1 MDKIVITGGKKLEGE
16 VVISGSKN
24 ATLPIQV
31 ATLLTDAECT
41 LLNVPRLRDI
51 NTMNE
56 VLRAIGM
63 EIKEKNDNYVFQAKG
78 KLKNMAPYDLVK
90 TMRASVLVVGPL
102 LARLGEAKVALPGGC
117 AIGLRPINIHLEGF
131 KKLGAKVEIKE
142 GYVTLK
148 AKKMVGSRINLAFP
162 SVGATENLMMAAVL
176 AEGRTVIENAARE
189 PEIIDLADFLN
200 TLGANV
206 NGAGSKVIK
215 IKGVKE
221 LRGGRHAVIPDRIEA
236 GTFMVAS
243 AITGGDIRIKNARL
257 DHLTALVKKLK
268 ATGVELVES
277 DDDILVD
284 GSPKL
289 KPLEVETNP
298 YPGFPTDMQAQLM
311 SLMSI
316 TPGDSIFTET
326 IFENRF
332 MHVGELQRMGA
343 KIVLKGHSALVKG
356 VKFLSGAPVM
366 ATDLRASAALI
377 LAGLVAEGETEI
389 SRIYHLDRGY
399 EQIEVKLA
407 KLGAKIKRIKA

>member
-1 MDKIVITGGKKLEGE
+1 MDKIIITGGKKLKGE
-16 VVISGSKN
+16 VTISGSKN

-41 LLNVPRLRDI
+41 LLNVPQLRDI
-51 NTMNE
+51 NTMND

-63 EIKEKNDNYVFQAKG
+63 NIKGKKDNFVYQAKG
-78 KLKNMAPYDLVK
+78 ALKNMAPYDLVK

-117 AIGLRPINIHLEGF
+117 AIGLRPINIHLDGF
-131 KKLGAKVEIKE
+131 KKLGAKVEIRK
-142 GYVTLK
+142 GYVNLK
-148 AKKMVGSRINLAFP
+148 AKKLVGNRITLDFP

-176 AEGRTVIENAARE
+176 AEGKTVIDNAARE
-189 PEIIDLADFLN
+189 PEIVDLADFLN
-200 TLGANV
+200 TLGAQIS
-206 NGAGSKVIK
+206 GAGTGMIT

-221 LRGGRHAVIPDRIEA
+221 LGSGTHAVIPDRIET

-257 DHLTALVKKLK
+257 DHLTALADKLRS
-268 ATGVELVES
+268 TGVEIKEQ
-277 DDDILVD
+277 DGDILVD
-284 GSPKL
+284 GSPKI
-289 KPLEVETNP
+289 KPVEVETMP
-298 YPGFPTDMQAQLM
+298 YPGFPTDMQAQMM
-311 SLMSI
+311 SLMCI
-316 TPGDSIFTET
+316 TPGTSIFTET

-343 KIVLKGHSALVKG
+343 DIVLKGNIAFVNG
-356 VKFLSGAPVM
+356 VKSLSGAQVM

-377 LAGLVAEGETEI
+377 LAGLVAKGETEI

-399 EQIEVKLA
+399 ERIEVKLA
-407 KLGAKIKRIKA
+407 KLGAKIKRIGE

>member
-1 MDKIVITGGKKLEGE
+1 MDKILITGGKKLKGE
-16 VVISGSKN
+16 VTISGSKN
-24 ATLPIQV
+24 AALPIQV

-41 LLNVPRLRDI
+41 LLNMPQLRDI
-51 NTMNE
+51 ATMNE

-63 EIKEKNDNYVFQAKG
+63 NIKGKKDNYAYQAKG

-117 AIGLRPINIHLEGF
+117 AIGLRPINIHLDGF

-142 GYVTLK
+142 GYVILK
-148 AKKMVGSRINLAFP
+148 AKKLVGSLMTLDFP

-176 AEGRTVIENAARE
+176 AEGRTRIENAARE
-189 PEIIDLADFLN
+189 PEIVDLADFLN
-200 TLGANV
+200 TLGAQV
-206 NGAGSKVIK
+206 SGAGTGVIT
-215 IKGVKE
+215 IKGVRE
-221 LRGGRHAVIPDRIEA
+221 LGGGAHAVIPDRIET

-243 AITGGDIRIKNARL
+243 AITGGDIRIKNGRL
-257 DHLTALVKKLK
+257 DHLTALVEKLK
-268 ATGVELVES
+268 MTGVEIEER
-277 DDDILVD
+277 DGDILVD
-284 GSPKL
+284 GSPKI
-289 KPLEVETNP
+289 KPVEVETMP

-316 TPGDSIFTET
+316 TPGTSIFTET

-343 KIVLKGHSALVKG
+343 DIVLKGNSAFVKG
-356 VKFLSGAPVM
+356 VPSLSGAQVM

-377 LAGLVAEGETEI
+377 LAGLVAKGETEI

-399 EQIEVKLA
+399 ERIEVKLA
-407 KLGAKIKRIKA
+407 KLGAKIKRIKD

>member
-1 MDKIVITGGKKLEGE
+1 MDKIVVTGGRKLKGE
-16 VVISGSKN
+16 VTISGSKN

-51 NTMNE
+51 NTMND

-63 EIKEKNDNYVFQAKG
+63 EIKEKNDNYVFRAKG
-78 KLKNMAPYDLVK
+78 KLKNMAPYNLVK

-148 AKKMVGSRINLAFP
+148 AKKLVGSRINLAFP

-206 NGAGSKVIK
+206 SGAGTKVIK

-243 AITGGDIRIKNARL
+243 AITGGDIRIKNGRL
-257 DHLTALVKKLK
+257 DHLAALVKKLK
-268 ATGVELVES
+268 ATGVEIEES
-277 DDDILVD
+277 DGDILVD

-289 KPLEVETNP
+289 KPLEVETKP

-343 KIVLKGHSALVKG
+343 EIVLKGHSALVKG

-377 LAGLVAEGETEI
+377 LAGLVAQGETEI

-407 KLGAKIKRIKA
+407 KLGAKIKRIKQ

>member
-1 MDKIVITGGKKLEGE
+1 MDKIIITGGKKLQGE

-51 NTMNE
+51 NTMND

-63 EIKEKNDNYVFQAKG
+63 EIKEKNDNYVFRTKG

-117 AIGLRPINIHLEGF
+117 AIGLRPINIHLDGF
-131 KKLGAKVEIKE
+131 RKLGAKVEIKE

-148 AKKMVGSRINLAFP
+148 TKKLVGNRMTLDFP

-176 AEGRTVIENAARE
+176 AGGKTVIENAARE
-189 PEIIDLADFLN
+189 PEIVDLADFLN
-200 TLGANV
+200 TLGAQV
-206 NGAGSKVIK
+206 SGAGTRVIT

-221 LRGGRHAVIPDRIEA
+221 LGGGTHTVIPDRIET

-243 AITGGDIRIKNARL
+243 AITGGDIRIKNGRL
-257 DHLTALVKKLK
+257 DHLAALVEKLK
-268 ATGVELVES
+268 ATGIEIEES
-277 DDDILVD
+277 AGDILVD

-289 KPLEVETNP
+289 KSLEVETRP
-298 YPGFPTDMQAQLM
+298 YPGFPTDMQAQVM
-311 SLMSI
+311 SLMCI
-316 TPGDSIFTET
+316 TPEDSIFTET

-343 KIVLKGHSALVKG
+343 EIVLKGHSALVKG
-356 VKFLSGAPVM
+356 VKYLSGAPVM

-377 LAGLVAEGETEI
+377 LAGLVARGKTEI

-399 EQIEVKLA
+399 ERIEVKLE
-407 KLGAKIKRIKA
+407 KLGAKIKRIK

>member
-1 MDKIVITGGKKLEGE
+1 VDKIIISGGKKLKGK
-16 VVISGSKN
+16 VTISGSKN

-41 LLNVPRLRDI
+41 LLNVPQLRDI
-51 NTMNE
+51 NTMND

-63 EIKEKNDNYVFQAKG
+63 NIKEKKDHYLFQPKG
-78 KLKNMAPYDLVK
+78 KLKNMTPYDLVK

-131 KKLGAKVEIKE
+131 RKLGAKVEIKK

-148 AKKMVGSRINLAFP
+148 AKKLVGNQMTLDFP

-176 AEGRTVIENAARE
+176 AEGGTVIENAARE
-189 PEIIDLADFLN
+189 PEIVDLADFLN
-200 TLGANV
+200 TLGAQV
-206 NGAGSKVIK
+206 SGAGTGVIS

-221 LRGGRHAVIPDRIEA
+221 LGGGTHTVIPDRIET

-243 AITGGDIRIKNARL
+243 AITGGNIRIKNARL
-257 DHLTALVKKLK
+257 DHLTALAEKLK
-268 ATGVELVES
+268 ITGVEIKEQ
-277 DDDILVD
+277 DGDILID
-284 GSPKL
+284 GSPKF
-289 KPLEVETNP
+289 KPVEVETMP
-298 YPGFPTDMQAQLM
+298 YPGFPTDMQAQMM
-311 SLMSI
+311 SLMCI
-316 TPGDSIFTET
+316 TPGTSIFTET

-343 KIVLKGHSALVKG
+343 DIVLKGNSAFVKG
-356 VKFLSGAPVM
+356 VKFLSGAQVM

-377 LAGLVAEGETEI
+377 LAGLVAKGETEI

-399 EQIEVKLA
+399 ERIEVKLA
-407 KLGAKIKRIKA
+407 KLGAKIKRIKS

>member
-1 MDKIVITGGKKLEGE
+1 MDKIVITGGKKLKGE

-51 NTMNE
+51 NTMND

-63 EIKEKNDNYVFQAKG
+63 EIRGKNDNYVFQAKG
-78 KLKNMAPYDLVK
+78 KLRNMAPYDLVK

-117 AIGLRPINIHLEGF
+117 AIGLRPINIHLNGF

-142 GYVTLK
+142 GYVTLR
-148 AKKMVGSRINLAFP
+148 AKKLIGNRITLAFP

-176 AEGRTVIENAARE
+176 AEGQTVIENAARE

-200 TLGANV
+200 TLGAKV
-206 NGAGSKVIK
+206 SGAGTEVIK

-221 LRGGRHAVIPDRIEA
+221 LGGGRHAVIPDRIET

-257 DHLTALVKKLK
+257 DHLAALVEQLK
-268 ATGVELVES
+268 ATGVEIEES
-277 DDDILVD
+277 EGDILVD

-289 KPLEVETNP
+289 KPLEVETRP
-298 YPGFPTDMQAQLM
+298 YPGFPTDMQAQVM
-311 SLMSI
+311 SLMCI
-316 TPGDSIFTET
+316 TLGDSIFTET

-343 KIVLKGHSALVKG
+343 EIVLKGHSAFVKG
-356 VKFLSGAPVM
+356 VKHLSGAPVM

-377 LAGLVAEGETEI
+377 LAGLVARGETEI

-399 EQIEVKLA
+399 ERIEVKLA
-407 KLGAKIKRIKA
+407 KLGAKIKRIKS